1 MTSGAPFP
9 PQPVWDSV
17 KTYLKVYRH
26 QEEPFQ
32 EANLYLNFLHIF
44 ILLEK
49 QYISV
54 MVAEML
60 CASFQENGFRIK
72 DVIYFLRQTLPHRS
86 ASEKSQPTRLCEHK
100 LEAIHNWGLFSCPNQ
115 DRGYLQKFSW
125 DLKTHFM
132 HSEGLFQQ
140 LENIQQSVPASS
152 PDPYI
157 SNSKSHKRP
166 IQKSL
171 PFRRWNKEHN
181 IPV

>member
-1 MTSGAPFP
+1 MALLDNSKLSQMTSGAPFP

-100 LEAIHNWGLFSCPNQ
+100 LEAIHNWGLFFLS
-115 DRGYLQKFSW
+115 
-125 DLKTHFM
+125 
-132 HSEGLFQQ
+132 
-140 LENIQQSVPASS
+140 
-152 PDPYI
+152 
-157 SNSKSHKRP
+157 
-166 IQKSL
+166 
-171 PFRRWNKEHN
+171 
-181 IPV
+181 